1 MSNLNTENQVIE
13 GVGFYYTKIQKSVLK
28 YQSQTEKEFVVDVH
42 VDKATAKAWNKEFVK
57 NKAKEMDYD
66 DFVEKFGAENAIG
79 SEEQFFIKLKKRSN
93 YTDKV
98 TQELK
103 DIPDAF
109 RPRVLLDDGN
119 GELEDVTFTK
129 LVGNGSKGVV
139 QYEINENSFG
149 KFANLAA
156 IKVDELV
163 VVEQGDSAGKFNV
176 LGKVKSLAENPNVNS
191 TPNAGTEKQVKE
203 TPASETVDADSEW

>member
-42 VDKATAKAWNKEFVK
+42 VDKATAKAWNKEFAK
-57 NKAKEMDYD
+57 NKAKEMVYD

-109 RPRVLLDDGN
+109 RPRVLLGDGN

-139 QYEINENSFG
+139 QYEVNENSFG
-149 KFANLAA
+149 KFSNLVA

-163 VVEQGDSAGKFNV
+163 EVEKSESTGKFNV
-176 LGKVKSLAENPNVNS
+176 LGKVKSLAESPVAP
-191 TPNAGTEKQVKE
+191 TVVAVRHEDKV
-203 TPASETVDADSEW
+203 SEDLSDNEW

>member
-1 MSNLNTENQVIE
+1 MSKLNTEAQVIE
-13 GVGFYYTKIQKSVLK
+13 GVGFYYTKIQKEVLK
-28 YQSQTEKEFVVDVH
+28 YQSQTEKEFVVDVQ

-57 NKAKEMDYD
+57 NKAKEVDYD

-79 SEEQFFIKLKKRSN
+79 TDEQFFIKLKKRAN
-93 YTDKV
+93 YIDKV
-98 TQELK
+98 TGELK
-103 DIPDAF
+103 DLPDAF
-109 RPRVLLDDGN
+109 RPRVLLDDGT

-149 KFANLAA
+149 KFANLVA

-163 VVEQGDSAGKFNV
+163 VVEQAGVEGKFNV
-176 LGKVKSLAENPNVNS
+176 LGKVKSLAENPVAKKTQGVGGEGS
-191 TPNAGTEKQVKE
+191 T
-203 TPASETVDADSEW
+203 SEAPVESPEADEDW